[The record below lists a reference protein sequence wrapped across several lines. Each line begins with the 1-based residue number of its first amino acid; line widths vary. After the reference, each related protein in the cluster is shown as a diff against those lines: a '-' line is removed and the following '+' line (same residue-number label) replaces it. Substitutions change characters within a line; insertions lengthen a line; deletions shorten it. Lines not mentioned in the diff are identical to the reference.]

1 MFKRIDHVALV
12 VPDLDQ
18 ALELYRE
25 TFGLEPTFREHN
37 EEQGIEEAGF
47 VVGDAHVDLL
57 SSIRPDSVIAGFLLK
72 RGPGLHHI
80 GLEVEDL
87 DACLEQVRERGLR
100 LTGNEPRQGT
110 GGSRIAFIH
119 PKNLLGTMLELVER
133 PEDHQK

>member
-18 ALELYRE
+18 AVILYRE
-25 TFGLEPTFREHN
+25 AFGLEPAFRDRN
-37 EEQGIEEAGF
+37 EEQGFEEVGF
-47 VVGDAHVDLL
+47 QVGDARIDLL
-57 SSIRPDSVIAGFLLK
+57 ASIRADSVIAGFLDK

-87 DACLEQVRERGLR
+87 DACLEQVRAKDLR

-119 PKNLLGTMLELVER
+119 PKSLLGTMLELVGR
-133 PEDHQK
+133 PEDPQE